1 MVKKMFSIRNMVL
14 TALLIA
20 IGIVLP
26 MAFHTIPMAG
36 RIFLPMHIPILIC
49 GLICGVPLG
58 IFAGVVTP
66 ILSHLFTGM
75 PPAVFLPAMIL
86 ELAAYG
92 ASSALLMQFL
102 PVKNLYARTYI
113 SLIGAMLFGRVFF
126 GIMNALI
133 FSVGEYSM
141 QMWLTAAFVTALP
154 GIAIQIVIIPAI
166 IIALQK
172 AKLIDVQHSE

>member
-1 MVKKMFSIRNMVL
+1 MVKKMFSTKNMVI

-26 MAFHTIPMAG
+26 MAFHTVPQAG

-49 GLICGVPLG
+49 GLICGIPFG
-58 IFAGVVTP
+58 IAAGIITP